1 MKLSS
6 RYQYNVLCVDA
17 QTRSFVLLSRLFGIR
32 SLVSMIWLSL
42 RTRSQGIENEALV
55 AAFMKSSKSLEE
67 AIAFLRQILL
77 KKIMSK
83 RRNARVEEGKN

>member
-6 RYQYNVLCVDA
+6 RYQYNVLCEDA

>member
-55 AAFMKSSKSLEE
+55 AAFMKSSKSIEE
-67 AIAFLRQILL
+67 AIAFFETDTIE
-77 KKIMSK
+77 KD
-83 RRNARVEEGKN
+83 NE